1 MLFPKI
7 EFAAENPK
15 SVLNSSTCNL
25 RSEVKPESKKN
36 PSKSEKNKPV
46 SFSLGMITGSS
57 QCLSGNSFDF
67 NSFSTISSGAITNQF
82 WDFGDGKTATGAS
95 VNHSYFS
102 PGNYQVKLIVTSDL
116 GCIDSLS
123 KTITVF
129 PQPNAT
135 FTIPS
140 NQCLIGNNFS
150 L

>member
-1 MLFPKI
+1 MFQIKILPSKTTAVLFCLAMLFPKI

-95 VNHSYFS
+95 VNHSYAIRNFTF
-102 PGNYQVKLIVTSDL
+102 YF
-116 GCIDSLS
+116 ID
-123 KTITVF
+123 
-129 PQPNAT
+129 
-135 FTIPS
+135 
-140 NQCLIGNNFS
+140 
-150 L
+150 